1 MVSTDMFVSEGSSA
15 DDGLMCYRDKVLIR
29 ALYFAEQQ
37 HLFEKMMKSFGSD
50 DTSAANLGY
59 GYCRLLLEVCC
70 FVLAIPMDWRR

>member
-1 MVSTDMFVSEGSSA
+1 MVSTDGAVSEESIA
-15 DDGLMCYRDKVLIR
+15 DNVLLCHRDKVLIR

-50 DTSAANLGY
+50 DTSVANLGY

-70 FVLAIPMDWRR
+70 FVLAGLMDSRR